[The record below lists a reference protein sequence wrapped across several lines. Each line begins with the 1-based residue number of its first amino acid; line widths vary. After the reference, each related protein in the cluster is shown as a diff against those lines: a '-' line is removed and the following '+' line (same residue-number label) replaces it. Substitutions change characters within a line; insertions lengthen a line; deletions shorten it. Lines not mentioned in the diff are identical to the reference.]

1 MTDTLRAKQNMEIL
15 DVFKDLHSQIVG
27 RQNKQIQ
34 AFPES
39 LLPKT
44 QRDLGAE
51 VNTDKAVERI
61 NQVLEVKLGSLEYL
75 VGEFA
80 TSKDL
85 DPMFLMK
92 PGSKLPGK
100 QAEDII
106 TNTGDIVPLWNGIV
120 RLYQEPG
127 LSRESQNIIKVKI
140 QELTPNLEAIVYGFN
155 SALDFVFRQRVMN
168 ASLMLAVMEYLR
180 TLSVYTVIKQQV
192 DSGLLELLSVE
203 ALHRTYKN
211 LLEEQTS
218 DRQAL
223 IKKYAPR
230 GDITSTPIRNIPD
243 FDVFGRQARLKAIA
257 EELGIPVRAFASAN
271 IGSMTGQQFNEF
283 VAKIQ
288 NEKQEFVARGFTR
301 QEEAIIQ
308 EAQEKMDQIQANEI
322 FIRQND
328 ERIAQYEELIRQ
340 LKAEE
345 PLSREESE
353 RMKEEVPDMPVVPDT
368 PDRIEFPTGEGG
380 DEAYQEAMREYREMM
395 IPVEIALATREAIIE
410 SNNGLDARVE
420 ATVGRNRTIFDRE
433 RRIANNKRNKASRIA
448 QIEEI
453 RATLPNLQ
461 LKARRI
467 RDTLARSVKAI
478 LDSYTGKVSA
488 KAIKDE
494 NLAQSVEFQRAEALR
509 RGTSVLPR
517 MARPGPGLGPTV
529 APSARPPIIRPSGLP
544 DGDDSKE
551 EAEAPAEPSGE
562 GRKAET
568 RGLASLRK
576 NYGFE
581 SMSDT
586 DDSDESESD
595 DDRPFDFDD
604 AGNDMYY
611 SKPMRR

>member
-34 AFPES
+34 AFPET

-61 NQVLEVKLGSLEYL
+61 NQVLETKLGSLEYL

-80 TSKDL
+80 SGPGI
-85 DPMFLMK
+85 DPMFMVK
-92 PGSKLPGK
+92 KDARLPGK

-106 TNTGDIVPLWNGIV
+106 TNTGDIVPLWNSIV

-155 SALDFVFRQRVMN
+155 SAIDYIFRQRMMN
-168 ASLMLAVMEYLR
+168 ASLMLSVMEYLR
-180 TLSVYTVIKQQV
+180 TLSVYVVIKQQV

-257 EELGIPVRAFASAN
+257 EELGIPIRAFASAN

-288 NEKQEFVARGFTR
+288 NEKQAFQSGFTR
-301 QEEAIIQ
+301 QEEALLQ
-308 EAQEKMDQIQANEI
+308 EAQEKTDQIEAYEI
-322 FIRQND
+322 FNQQAEVRIRN
-328 ERIAQYEELIRQ
+328 AEELIRQ
-340 LKAEE
+340 LREEE
-345 PLSREESE
+345 PLSAEEAE
-353 RMKEEVPDMPVVPDT
+353 RLTEEVEDEPVIPDT
-368 PDRIEFPTGEGG
+368 PDRVEFPTGEGG
-380 DEAYQEAMREYREMM
+380 DEAYEEAMRRFREEM
-395 IPVEIALATREAIIE
+395 IPVEVALIFRQTIIE
-410 SNNGLDARVE
+410 RNEGLLARVE
-420 ATVGRNRTIFDRE
+420 ATVGRNHT
-433 RRIANNKRNKASRIA
+433 IANTQLRMKQTSANIVKRTNLIR
-448 QIEEI
+448 QIQ
-453 RATLPNLQ
+453 ATLPGIEER
-461 LKARRI
+461 ARRL
-467 RDTLARSVKAI
+467 RGGEPLARSIRSI

-488 KAIKDE
+488 KAMKDE

-509 RGTSVLPR
+509 RNPAPRPAPLPR
-517 MARPGPGLGPTV
+517 PGIAPAV
-529 APSARPPIIRPSGLP
+529 APRPPIKRPTRVV

-551 EAEAPAEPSGE
+551 APPAPSGE

-586 DDSDESESD
+586 DDSDSDSESD

>member
-1 MTDTLRAKQNMEIL
+1 MNIIFLLLLYNKMTDTLRAKQNMEIL
-15 DVFKDLHSQIVG
+15 DVFKDLHRQIVG

-34 AFPES
+34 AFPET

-61 NQVLEVKLGSLEYL
+61 NQVLETKLGSLEYL

-80 TSKDL
+80 TGADI
-85 DPMFLMK
+85 DPMFMARK
-92 PGSKLPGK
+92 GSKLPGK

-120 RLYQEPG
+120 RLYKEPG
-127 LSRESQNIIKVKI
+127 LSRESQNIIKVKV

-155 SALDFVFRQRVMN
+155 SALDYIFRQRVMN
-168 ASLMLAVMEYLR
+168 ASLMLAIMEYLR

-218 DRQAL
+218 DRQAI
-223 IKKYAPR
+223 IKRYAPR

-288 NEKQEFVARGFTR
+288 NEKQDFVARGFTR

-308 EAQEKMDQIQANEI
+308 EAQEKMDQIQAYEI
-322 FIRQND
+322 SNRQND
-328 ERIAQYEELIRQ
+328 KRIAQYEKLIRQ
-340 LKAEE
+340 LREEE
-345 PLSREESE
+345 PLSQEEAE
-353 RMKEEVPDMPVVPDT
+353 RLTEEVPEEPVIPDT

-380 DEAYQEAMREYREMM
+380 DEAYERAMREYREMM
-395 IPVEIALATREAIIE
+395 IPVEIALASRQAIIE
-410 SNNGLDARVE
+410 HNEGLLARVK
-420 ATVGRNRTIFDRE
+420 ATVQRNQTIFYRQ
-433 RRIANNKRNKASRIA
+433 RLIASNKRDKTTRIA

-453 RATLPNLQ
+453 RATLPGLQ
-461 LKARRI
+461 ARAMAI
-467 RDTLARSVKAI
+467 KNTLGRSVRAI
-478 LDSYTGKVSA
+478 TDSYTGKVRA
-488 KAIKDE
+488 KAMKDE
-494 NLAQSVEFQRAEALR
+494 NLAQSMEFQRAEALR
-509 RGTSVLPR
+509 RGTTVLPLP
-517 MARPGPGLGPTV
+517 RPGV
-529 APSARPPIIRPSGLP
+529 APRRVVIE
-544 DGDDSKE
+544 E
-551 EAEAPAEPSGE
+551 EAGDEKEPEAPAEPSGE

>member
-34 AFPES
+34 AFPET

-61 NQVLEVKLGSLEYL
+61 NQVLETKLGSLEYL

-80 TSKDL
+80 SGPGI
-85 DPMFLMK
+85 DPMFMVK
-92 PGSKLPGK
+92 KDARLPGK
-100 QAEDII
+100 QAEDIV

-120 RLYQEPG
+120 RLYKEPG
-127 LSRESQNIIKVKI
+127 LSRESQNIIKVKV
-140 QELTPNLEAIVYGFN
+140 QELTPNLEAMVYGMN
-155 SALDFVFRQRVMN
+155 SAMDYVFRQRVMN
-168 ASLMLAVMEYLR
+168 ASLMLMIMEFLR
-180 TLSVYTVIKQQV
+180 TLSVYVVIKQQV

-283 VAKIQ
+283 LAKIT
-288 NEKQEFVARGFTR
+288 NEAQDFKARGFTR
-301 QEEAIIQ
+301 QEEAILQ
-308 EAQEKMDQIQANEI
+308 EAQEAMEQIQAYEI
-322 FIRQND
+322 FNRQSD
-328 ERIAQYEELIRQ
+328 ERVAEYQELIRQ
-340 LKAEE
+340 LKEEE
-345 PLSREESE
+345 PLSREEAE
-353 RMKEEVPDMPVVPDT
+353 RLTEEVPEEPVIPDS

-380 DEAYQEAMREYREMM
+380 DEAYEDAMRAYREAM
-395 IPVEIALATREAIIE
+395 IPVEVALLNRQTIIE
-410 SNNGLDARVE
+410 FNEGLLARVE
-420 ATVGRNRTIFDRE
+420 QTVARNKTIFDRQ
-433 RRIANNKRNKASRIA
+433 RRISTNRTNKAKRTA
-448 QIEEI
+448 LIEEI
-453 RATLPNLQ
+453 RSTLANLQ
-461 LKARRI
+461 LRARRI
-467 RDTLARSVKAI
+467 RESLGRSVKSI
-478 LDSYTGKVSA
+478 VDSYTGKVSA
-488 KAIKDE
+488 KAMRDE
-494 NLAQSVEFQRAEALR
+494 NLSQSVEFQRAEALR
-509 RGTSVLPR
+509 RGITVPPR
-517 MARPGPGLGPTV
+517 MVKPGVGPRIV
-529 APSARPPIIRPSGLP
+529 RIEEDPAPPEA
-544 DGDDSKE
+544 DGDDEKYPE
-551 EAEAPAEPSGE
+551 EARPSGE

-568 RGLASLRK
+568 RGLATLRK

-581 SMSDT
+581 SMSDS
-586 DDSDESESD
+586 DSDESESD